1 MMQLF
6 NASAFDI
13 LLYILVT
20 IRYVMMFNLTATI
33 QDTVSTK
40 QLSACNCL
48 PPAEGKEKNRLGPR
62 REDEPP
68 KDEKSS
74 G

>member
-13 LLYILVT
+13 MVT
-20 IRYVMMFNLTATI
+20 IRYVMMFNSTATV
-33 QDTVSTK
+33 QDAVFTT

-48 PPAEGKEKNRLGPR
+48 PPAEGKEKKRLGPR